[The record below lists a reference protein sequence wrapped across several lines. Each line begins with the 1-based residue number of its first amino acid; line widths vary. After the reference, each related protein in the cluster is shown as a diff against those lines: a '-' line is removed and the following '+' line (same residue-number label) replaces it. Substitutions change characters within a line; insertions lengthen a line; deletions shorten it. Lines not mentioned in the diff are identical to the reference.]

1 MQSTVSPRRFW
12 VFNLF
17 VCSVFLIII
26 YQLVQL
32 TVIRRPALMALADK
46 QHRIKI
52 EVPPVRGA
60 IVDRLGKELAT
71 NLMSP
76 SIYAVPRMIAKEDV
90 PEISKKLGEIMNILP
105 SRIAEKISRD
115 KAFVWLKRK
124 VSAEEAKKVQDM
136 SLPSLGSIKEFKRF
150 YPQGDLLAQILG
162 FTNIDSDGLEGIE
175 LNWNKELKGRAGW
188 RYTKRDAL
196 GRELKAFELKQVPAV
211 DGHKVTL
218 TIDQYLQYLTERAL
232 DRAFK
237 QYKAKGAAAVI
248 MEAKTGRIL
257 AMANRPTFDPNHF
270 EKSVVDSRRNRA
282 VTDMYEPGSVFKIV
296 AASAAL
302 NENKVT
308 PETTF
313 NCENGAWDYGPRVLH
328 DVHAY
333 GTLTF
338 EEVIIK
344 SSNIGT
350 VKISQRMDPAVYESY
365 VERFGFGKQTGI
377 DLPGEAPGFIRT
389 YKQWSKTSPY
399 NVPIGQEIMVTAL
412 QMTVAMDVIANGGNL
427 VKPYILEKIEDSA
440 GVIIKE
446 NKPFVRAQVIR
457 PEVAETMR
465 RVLMRVVEE
474 GTGKSAKI
482 NGITA
487 GGKTGTAQK
496 VLPNGRGYS
505 HSAFMSSFI
514 GFAPVEDPK
523 FVMTVVVDEPRPV
536 YYGGVVAAPVFKE
549 VMETALLSMGHIPDN
564 AKTIEQINETFKKA
578 KSAPQNQPKPKRVS
592 NAGTK
597 TAPRSARQGSSR

>member
-1 MQSTVSPRRFW
+1 MPSSVTPTRFW
-12 VFNLF
+12 VAKIFVAALF
-17 VCSVFLIII
+17 VIVT

-32 TVIRRPALMALADK
+32 TVVRRDALMELADK

-52 EVPPVRGA
+52 EVPPIRGQ
-60 IVDRLGKELAT
+60 IVDREGRELAT
-71 NLMSP
+71 NLRSP
-76 SIYAVPRMIAKEDV
+76 SVYAVPRLLGKEEV
-90 PEISKKLGEIMNILP
+90 PQLSPKVAQILGLDPAFVKERL
-105 SRIAEKISRD
+105 SRD
-115 KAFVWLKRK
+115 KAFIWLKRK
-124 VSAEEAKKVQDM
+124 VSLEDSQKIIQLETPAIGV
-136 SLPSLGSIKEFKRF
+136 IKEYRRF
-150 YPQGDLLAQILG
+150 YPQGDLLAQVIG
-162 FTNIDSDGLEGIE
+162 FTNVDNKGLEGIE
-175 LNWNKELKGRAGW
+175 LFLNRDLEGRAGW

-196 GRELKAFELKQVPAV
+196 GREIRAFELKEIPAL

-218 TIDQYLQYLTERAL
+218 TIDQYFQYLTERAL

-237 QYKAKGAAAVI
+237 QWKAKGGMAII
-248 MEAKTGRIL
+248 MEPQTGKII
-257 AMANRPTFDPNHF
+257 AMANRPTYDPNHF
-270 EKSVVDSRRNRA
+270 EKAAPDSRRIRLI
-282 VTDMYEPGSVFKIV
+282 TDMYEPGSVFKIV

-313 NCENGAWDYGPRVLH
+313 FCENGAWRYGVKTLH

-350 VKISQRMDPAVYESY
+350 VKIALRMEPAVYENY
-365 VERFGFGKQTGI
+365 VERFGFGRATGI
-377 DLPGEAPGFIRT
+377 DLPGEAPGYVRPVS
-389 YKQWSKTSPY
+389 QWSKTSPY
-399 NVPIGQEIMVTAL
+399 NVPIGQEIMVTGL
-412 QMTVAMDVIANGGNL
+412 QMATALSVIANGGHL
-427 VKPYILEKIEDSA
+427 VKPYIVEKIEDKS

-446 NKPFVRAQVIR
+446 NKPFERGQAIR

-465 RVLMRVVEE
+465 KILQRVVEE

-482 NGITA
+482 NGIPV

-514 GFAPVEDPK
+514 GFAPVDEPK
-523 FVMTVVVDEPRPV
+523 FVMAVVLDEPRPL
-536 YYGGVVAAPVFKE
+536 YYGGTVAAPVFKE
-549 VMETALLSMGHIPDN
+549 VMETALLSLGHIPDDARTLEQPPVSPKQTTPKSPPKSR
-564 AKTIEQINETFKKA
+564 AKA
-578 KSAPQNQPKPKRVS
+578 VS
-592 NAGTK
+592 GSK
-597 TAPRSARQGSSR
+597 TSPR

>member
-1 MQSTVSPRRFW
+1 MPSTVSPRRLW
-12 VFNLF
+12 IFNLF
-17 VCSVFLIII
+17 VVSLFLIII
-26 YQLVQL
+26 YQLTQL
-32 TVIRRPALMALADK
+32 MIVRRPALLELADK
-46 QHRIKI
+46 QHRLKI
-52 EVPPVRGA
+52 EVPPVRGL
-60 IVDRLGKELAT
+60 IVDRMGKELAT
-71 NLMSP
+71 NLMAP

-90 PEISKKLGEIMNILP
+90 PALSKKIADILKL
-105 SRIAEKISRD
+105 SQTRVSDRISRD
-115 KAFVWLKRK
+115 KSFVWLKRK
-124 VSAEEAKKVQDM
+124 VSPEEASAIDKLGV
-136 SLPSLGSIKEFKRF
+136 SSLGTIKEYKRF

-162 FTNIDSDGLEGIE
+162 FTGIDNSGLEGIE
-175 LNWNKELKGRAGW
+175 LNWNRELQGRSGW

-196 GRELKAFELKQVPAV
+196 GRELKAFEVKHIPAV

-232 DRAFK
+232 DRAYT
-237 QYKAKGAAAVI
+237 QYKAKGATAII
-248 MEAKTGRIL
+248 MEVKTGRIL
-257 AMANRPTFDPNHF
+257 AMANRPSFDPNHYG
-270 EKSVVDSRRNRA
+270 KATSDAHRNRA

-313 NCENGAWDYGPRVLH
+313 NCENGAWDYGPKVLH
-328 DVHAY
+328 DVHSY

-344 SSNIGT
+344 SSNIGS
-350 VKISQRMDPAVYESY
+350 VKISQRMEPAVYESY
-365 VERFGFGKQTGI
+365 VERFGFGKATGI
-377 DLPGEAPGFIRT
+377 DLPGEAPGFVRPYT
-389 YKQWSKTSPY
+389 QWSKTSPY

-427 VKPYILEKIEDSA
+427 VKPFILEKIEDSA
-440 GVIIKE
+440 GVVIKE
-446 NKPFVRAQVIR
+446 NKPFIRAQVIR

-465 RVLMRVVEE
+465 HILMRVVEE
-474 GTGKSAKI
+474 GTGKSAKM
-482 NGITA
+482 NGISA

-564 AKTIEQINETFKKA
+564 AKTLDQINESFKK
-578 KSAPQNQPKPKRVS
+578 KQSAPENLPKPKRVS
-592 NAGTK
+592 NAG
-597 TAPRSARQGSSR
+597 SRIATR